1 MGYFVSEVSGRRI
14 SEYLNS
20 AQRAVEDAERAAE
33 EARVKR
39 AAQQEAHHRVEMGQ
53 QDVIYFQQELMR
65 DLWATRHDK
74 WDDHQQK
81 LYADIAEA
89 YRKFRG
95 AKND

>member
-1 MGYFVSEVSGRRI
+1 MGYFVNEVSGRRI

-39 AAQQEAHHRVEMGQ
+39 AARQEAHYRVEMGQ
-53 QDVIYFQQELMR
+53 QDVLHFQQELMR

>member
-1 MGYFVSEVSGRRI
+1 MGYFYSEVSGQRI

-39 AAQQEAHHRVEMGQ
+39 AAQQQAHYRVEMGQ
-53 QDVIYFQQELMR
+53 QDILHFQQELMR

-74 WDDHQQK
+74 WDAHQQK
-81 LYADIAEA
+81 LYADIEAA
-89 YRKFRG
+89 YRTYRS
-95 AKND
+95 ATNE